1 MNIKDLTLKNVGP
14 FKEMHL
20 DFPFTP
26 NASGKLPVTL
36 ITGENGT
43 GKSIIIDYLLMLFK
57 GVWGIDRNIIADQ
70 HDFRMAMTLSVD
82 EQDKTIEATNA
93 LKNESLY
100 VGFNGNKFIAPQSDI
115 NKEMV
120 DEIAFKADI
129 RIHAI
134 IPMFPTEE
142 QFDEIVEFLK
152 QNENE

>member
-20 DFPFTP
+20 EFPCTS

-43 GKSIIIDYLLMLFK
+43 GKSIILDSLRMLFK

-70 HDFRMAMTLSVD
+70 HDFRMAMTLSV
-82 EQDKTIEATNA
+82 
-93 LKNESLY
+93 
-100 VGFNGNKFIAPQSDI
+100 
-115 NKEMV
+115 
-120 DEIAFKADI
+120 
-129 RIHAI
+129 

-142 QFDEIVEFLK
+142 QLDEIVEFLK